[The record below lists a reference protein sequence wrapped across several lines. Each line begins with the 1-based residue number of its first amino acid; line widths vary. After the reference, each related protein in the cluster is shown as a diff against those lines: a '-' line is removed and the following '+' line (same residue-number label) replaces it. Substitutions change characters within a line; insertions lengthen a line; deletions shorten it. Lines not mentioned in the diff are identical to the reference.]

1 MIILLV
7 LFFLVLAIIPW
18 KTIEEQKR
26 KEAEGKSVVK
36 YIHVTEEEMP
46 GFLKVVEKLG
56 GEVVDVRPVR
66 TVEDTNSTKNEHRVK
81 NVWAT
86 EGGVFDGK
94 DVYTGVG
101 KSHDTRR

>member
-46 GFLKVVEKLG
+46 GFLKAVEKLG
-56 GEVVDVRPVR
+56 GEVVDVKPVR
-66 TVEDTNSTKNEHRVK
+66 TI
-81 NVWAT
+81 
-86 EGGVFDGK
+86 EGEAHDAGK
-94 DVYTGVG
+94 
-101 KSHDTRR
+101 

>member
-26 KEAEGKSVVK
+26 KEAEDKSIVK
-36 YIHVTEEEMP
+36 YAHVTEEEMP

-56 GEVVDVRPVR
+56 GEVVDVKPVR
-66 TVEDTNSTKNEHRVK
+66 TVE
-81 NVWAT
+81 
-86 EGGVFDGK
+86 G
-94 DVYTGVG
+94 DV
-101 KSHDTRR
+101 HDTRG